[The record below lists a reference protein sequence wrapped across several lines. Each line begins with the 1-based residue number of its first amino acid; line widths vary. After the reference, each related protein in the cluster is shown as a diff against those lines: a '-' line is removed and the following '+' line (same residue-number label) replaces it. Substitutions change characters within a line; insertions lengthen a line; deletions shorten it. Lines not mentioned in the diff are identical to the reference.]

1 MIVLAVDSSSKVAT
15 VALMKDDKLLGEIIL
30 NDRKEHSVI
39 LMTII
44 QNLLSTNN
52 INIDDIDGYVVS
64 KGPGSFTGL
73 RIGMATIKGLSF
85 GSNKPYVSV
94 SSLDALALSVA
105 NFDGIICPIMDALRN
120 SVYTSLY
127 KGQPTSNISHCSE
140 SDNMNIKSDSSNS
153 LEKILDYSALDID
166 ELIDVI
172 KSKKEKVIFIGDGVD
187 KYKDYLIKNCPNCY
201 FPPNHLNLVRASS
214 LGEIGSVL
222 LKNGNFDDPNSS
234 PFYLKKPQAER
245 EYEQRMKLK

>member
-1 MIVLAVDSSSKVAT
+1 MIILAVDSSSKVAT
-15 VALMKDDKLLGEIIL
+15 VALMKDEKLLGEITL
-30 NDRKEHSVI
+30 NDKKEHSVI

-44 QNLLSTNN
+44 KDLLKDNNLSV
-52 INIDDIDGYVVS
+52 DDIDGYVVS

-85 GSNKPYVSV
+85 GSSKPYVSI
-94 SSLDALALSVA
+94 SSLDALALSA
-105 NFDGIICPIMDALRN
+105 SNFDGIICPIMDALRN

-127 KGQPTSNISHCSE
+127 KGHSACTDYSTESINSE
-140 SDNMNIKSDSSNS
+140 LPIT
-153 LEKILDYSALDID
+153 LEKLLDYSALDVD
-166 ELIDVI
+166 ELIELI

-187 KYKDYLIKNCPNCY
+187 KYKDYLLENCPNCY

-214 LGEIGSVL
+214 LGELGSIL
-222 LKNGNFDDPNSS
+222 LRNGDFDDPNST

-245 EYEQRMKLK
+245 EYEQRMK

>member
-1 MIVLAVDSSSKVAT
+1 MIILAVDSSSKVAT
-15 VALMKDDKLLGEIIL
+15 VALMKDEKLLGEINL
-30 NDRKEHSVI
+30 NDKKEHSVI
-39 LMTII
+39 LMNII
-44 QNLLSTNN
+44 QDLLKHNNLS
-52 INIDDIDGYVVS
+52 IDDIDGYVVS

-94 SSLDALALSVA
+94 SSLDALALSVS

-127 KGQPTSNISHCSE
+127 KGHSNSGNYIDE
-140 SDNMNIKSDSSNS
+140 PKDSDLKNELPIS
-153 LEKILDYSALDID
+153 LEKLLDYSALDID
-166 ELIDVI
+166 ELIELI
-172 KSKKEKVIFIGDGVD
+172 KSKKEKVIFIGDGID
-187 KYKDYLIKNCPNCY
+187 KYKDYLIENCPNCY

-214 LGEIGSVL
+214 LGELGSIL
-222 LKNGNFDDPNSS
+222 IKNGNFDDSNST

-245 EYEQRMKLK
+245 EYEQRMQL

>member
-1 MIVLAVDSSSKVAT
+1 MIILAVDSSSKVAT
-15 VALMKDDKLLGEIIL
+15 VALMKDSKLLGEITL
-30 NDRKEHSVI
+30 NDKKEHSVI

-44 QNLLSTNN
+44 QNLLTDNN
-52 INIDDIDGYVVS
+52 LSIDDIDGYVVS

-85 GSNKPYVSV
+85 GSSRPYVSI

-127 KGQPTSNISHCSE
+127 KAHSTFTNCCDE
-140 SDNMNIKSDSSNS
+140 STNSDMKHELPIT
-153 LEKILDYSALDID
+153 LEKLLDYSALDID
-166 ELIDVI
+166 ELIELI
-172 KSKKEKVIFIGDGVD
+172 KAKKEKVIFIGDGVD
-187 KYKDYLIKNCPNCY
+187 KYKDYLIENCPNCY

-214 LGEIGSVL
+214 LGELGSIL
-222 LKNGNFDDPNSS
+222 LRNGDFDDPNST

-245 EYEQRMKLK
+245 EYEQRMK

>member
-1 MIVLAVDSSSKVAT
+1 MITLAVDSSSKVAT
-15 VALMKDDKLLGEIIL
+15 VALIKDEKLLGEITL
-30 NDRKEHSVI
+30 NDKKEHSVI

-44 QNLLSTNN
+44 EDLLKNNNLKV
-52 INIDDIDGYVVS
+52 DDIDGYVVS

-73 RIGMATIKGLSF
+73 RIGMATVKGLSF

-94 SSLDALALSVA
+94 SSLDALAFSAA

-127 KGQPTSNISHCSE
+127 KSNATYSVNTASSADI
-140 SDNMNIKSDSSNS
+140 DSKNNPSVE
-153 LEKILDYSALDID
+153 LERLFDYSALDID
-166 ELIDVI
+166 ELIELI
-172 KSKKEKVIFIGDGVD
+172 KSKNEKVIFIGDGVD

-214 LGEIGSVL
+214 LGELGSIL
-222 LKNGNFDDPNSS
+222 LRNGNFDDPNSA

-245 EYEQRMKLK
+245 EYEQRMK